1 MPRENTAT
9 VSEVNESMGRLPVA
23 EVTDLARLKDVLAE
37 DAGTALGLALR
48 EVCGGIEVRVSAATA
63 VLRLFVDGADLLH
76 PPYIR
81 HVVRTEIARFRS
93 ALGRSSSS
101 LRKE

>member
-1 MPRENTAT
+1 MLRESTAT
-9 VSEVNESMGRLPVA
+9 VSEVTG
-23 EVTDLARLKDVLAE
+23 LARLKGVLAE
-37 DAGTALGLALR
+37 DAGTALGVALR

-63 VLRLFVDGADLLH
+63 VLRLFVDRADLH